1 MPFMKT
7 RHAIAALAISA
18 CFASGAQAFS
28 QTIRI
33 GAIFAVTGPAAYL
46 GAPEEKTAR
55 LLVEDINKSGG
66 LLGRKV
72 ELIVKDSGGSSEKAV
87 SFAKQLIDESE
98 VCAIIGPSTSGE
110 SMAIRELCNKSKVP
124 LVSCAAAETIVDP
137 VLKYVFKTPQKD
149 SYVAKWAFQ
158 TMKELGIS
166 KLAVVASNTG
176 FGGGG
181 KAQLEK
187 YAPEFGIAVVMSE
200 QYDASATDLSPLLAK
215 VKASGAQAVINWSVE
230 PAQSIIAK
238 NMKQIDLRIPLF
250 QSHGFGN
257 IKYVQAAGAAA
268 DGIIFPC
275 GRLTVAE
282 QLPASD
288 PQKALLLKYKQDY
301 EAAYKEDVSTFGG
314 HAYDALLIVATAI
327 KNAKSADP
335 TKIAEAIPKIKG
347 LAGTAG
353 IFTFSETDHN
363 GLGMDSIIMQTVK
376 NGRFAL
382 YAKGK

>member
-1 MPFMKT
+1 MSSRKSRDVLT
-7 RHAIAALAISA
+7 ALIVLA
-18 CFASGAQAFS
+18 CLVPGAQAFA
-28 QTIRI
+28 QTIKI
-33 GAIFAVTGPAAYL
+33 GAIFAVTGPASYL
-46 GAPEEKTAR
+46 GSPEEKTAR
-55 LLVEDINKSGG
+55 LFVDGLNKSGG

-87 SFAKQLIDESE
+87 SFAKQLIDENA
-98 VCAIIGPSTSGE
+98 VCAIIGPSSSGE
-110 SMAIRELCNKSKVP
+110 SMAIRELCDKSKVA

-158 TMKELGIS
+158 TMKAKGIT

-176 FGGGG
+176 FGSGG

-187 YAPEFGIAVVMSE
+187 FAPDFGIAIVLSE
-200 QYDASATDLSPLLAK
+200 QYDSNATDLSPLLTK

-238 NMKQIDLRIPLF
+238 NMKQIDLAIPLF

-268 DGIIFPC
+268 EGIIFPC
-275 GRLTVAE
+275 GRLTVADD
-282 QLPASD
+282 LPATD
-288 PQKALLLKYKQDY
+288 PQKALLQKYKKDY
-301 EAAYKEDVSTFGG
+301 ETTYKEDVSTFGG
-314 HAYDALLIVATAI
+314 HAYDALLILTTAI
-327 KNAKSADP
+327 ANAKSDDP

-353 IFTFSETDHN
+353 IFNFTDADHN
-363 GLGMDSIIMQTVK
+363 GLGMDSIVMQTVK
-376 NGRFAL
+376 NGKFAL
-382 YAKGK
+382 YAGK